1 MSQAYDQI
9 FLYLY
14 LSILLSALGLDL
26 VQSVSPLLVP
36 LGHDTIQR
44 FVTSVGLSESCV
56 DEVYLVLW
64 TLVEE
69 VYISLSFVLILWTA
83 LSMDFEGFS
92 SRSPISS

>member
-1 MSQAYDQI
+1 MSQASDQI
-9 FLYLY
+9 FIYLY
-14 LSILLSALGLDL
+14 LSILLS
-26 VQSVSPLLVP
+26 
-36 LGHDTIQR
+36 
-44 FVTSVGLSESCV
+44 SVGLSESCV

-83 LSMDFEGFS
+83 LSMDFEGFP